1 MSLVQPPRASY
12 PVYFI
17 LASSL
22 ILATLACQ
30 LQLGGPEPPSPPVEI
45 PPDASTL
52 LERAW
57 TSALDAAGQTGE
69 IKLSVSESQ
78 LNGLLDEKLQAEGS
92 PFILQPQVYLRQG
105 QIQVYG
111 VSTQGL
117 VQARVFVAI
126 RPFIDPD
133 GQLEIEI
140 PSAEFG
146 SLPAPAAL
154 KDALSKSFTDL
165 FDQAIEPVAAGVR
178 VTSIDITDGQMAI
191 VATLR

>member
-1 MSLVQPPRASY
+1 
-12 PVYFI
+12 
-17 LASSL
+17 L

-30 LQLGGPEPPSPPVEI
+30 LQLGGPKPPRPPVEI
-45 PPDASTL
+45 PPEASAL
-52 LERAW
+52 LEQAW

-69 IKLSVSESQ
+69 IRLTVNESQ
-78 LNGLLDEKLQAEGS
+78 LNGLLDEKLQAEAN
-92 PFILQPQVYLRQG
+92 PLIIQPQVYLREG

-117 VQARVFVAI
+117 VQARI
-126 RPFIDPD
+126 YLSIQPSINPD

-140 PSAEFG
+140 PTAEFG

-154 KDALSKSFTDL
+154 KEAVSKSITEL
-165 FDQAIEPVAAGVR
+165 FSDAIEPVAAGVR
-178 VTSIDITDGQMAI
+178 VTSIVITDGQMAI